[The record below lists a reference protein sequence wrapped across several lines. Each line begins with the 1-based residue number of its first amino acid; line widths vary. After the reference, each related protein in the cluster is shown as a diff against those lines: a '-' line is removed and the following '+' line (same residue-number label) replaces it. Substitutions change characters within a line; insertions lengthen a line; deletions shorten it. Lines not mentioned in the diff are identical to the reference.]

1 MHQSPSADELLE
13 AVGRFLTD
21 VAAPQLTGQA
31 GFHARV
37 AANAL
42 ALVRREL
49 ALGEAGRQEFRAVL
63 SGLLAPLGAAG
74 GAGKDLDALNR
85 ALCDAIASGQ
95 IREDAPG
102 LLDGLDR
109 LARLQLA
116 VDQPGYSGL
125 QQAGHAPAH
134 APASGAAG

>member
-49 ALGEAGRQEFRAVL
+49 ALGEAGREETRAVL
-63 SGLLAPLGAAG
+63 TALLAPMG
-74 GAGKDLDALNR
+74 GDATADGTIDRLNT
-85 ALCDAIASGQ
+85 ALCAAIAAGQ

-102 LLDGLDR
+102 LLDGLER

-125 QQAGHAPAH
+125 TSGPVSAVSNAAT
-134 APASGAAG
+134 GAA

>member
-21 VAAPQLTGQA
+21 VAAPQLAGQA

-49 ALGEAGRQEFRAVL
+49 ALGEAGRKETRAVL
-63 SGLLAPLGAAG
+63 TALLAPVG
-74 GAGKDLDALNR
+74 GDAMADGTIDRLHG
-85 ALCDAIASGQ
+85 ALCAAIAAGQ

-125 QQAGHAPAH
+125 T
-134 APASGAAG
+134 SGAT